1 MLTEQYESNGD
12 ATEIIAIL
20 DEEWNA
26 IAAEAKQQGASPNP
40 DWRSHLSIE
49 QGRGSAVSSI
59 LFTFATTA
67 AYDLF
72 KEHILPRIVARLGRA
87 FKRSD

>member
-26 IAAEAKQQGASPNP
+26 IAAEAKQ
-40 DWRSHLSIE
+40 H
-49 QGRGSAVSSI
+49 
-59 LFTFATTA
+59 
-67 AYDLF
+67 
-72 KEHILPRIVARLGRA
+72 
-87 FKRSD
+87 